1 MRGNVGHF
9 TADVERANNLKNERV
24 STRLL
29 DRVRPNTLAFGT
41 TSMSLPLTTIG
52 SNEAGLVEKVMRSS
66 LHFGSLSSNLFMVAR
81 VEKVSTAFWMLLSW
95 PLLTVSETVVS
106 STYFHRSDP
115 GMSRSLIIIA
125 NSHGPSLVPCGT
137 PAGTAPHSEKQSE
150 LSFTLCF
157 RSVRKSVIH
166 DKTAS
171 GMSYTRNLLT
181 KMRWSMRSKA
191 FLKSK
196 RTALTVAPF
205 PSVALIHE

>member
-1 MRGNVGHF
+1 
-9 TADVERANNLKNERV
+9 
-24 STRLL
+24 
-29 DRVRPNTLAFGT
+29 
-41 TSMSLPLTTIG
+41 
-52 SNEAGLVEKVMRSS
+52 MRSS
-66 LHFGSLSSNLFMVAR
+66 LHFGSLSSNLFAVAR
-81 VEKVSTAFWMLLSW
+81 VEKVTTAFWMLLSW
-95 PLLTVSETVVS
+95 PLLTVSETLVS
-106 STYFHRSDP
+106 STYFHGSDP

-171 GMSYTRNLLT
+171 GMSYARNLLT

-196 RTALTVAPF
+196 RTVLTVAPF

>member
-1 MRGNVGHF
+1 
-9 TADVERANNLKNERV
+9 
-24 STRLL
+24 
-29 DRVRPNTLAFGT
+29 
-41 TSMSLPLTTIG
+41 
-52 SNEAGLVEKVMRSS
+52 MRSS
-66 LHFGSLSSNLFMVAR
+66 LHFGSLSSNLFTVAR
-81 VEKVSTAFWMLLSW
+81 VEKVSTTFWMLLSW
-95 PLLTVSETVVS
+95 TLLTVSETVVS

-166 DKTAS
+166 DKNRL
-171 GMSYTRNLLT
+171 GYVDSYTRNLLT
-181 KMRWSMRSKA
+181 KMRWSMRPKA

-196 RTALTVAPF
+196 RTALTVTPF

>member
-1 MRGNVGHF
+1 M
-9 TADVERANNLKNERV
+9 
-24 STRLL
+24 
-29 DRVRPNTLAFGT
+29 
-41 TSMSLPLTTIG
+41 TSMSLPLITIG
-52 SNEAGLVEKVMRSS
+52 SNEVGLVEKVMRSS
-66 LHFGSLSSNLFMVAR
+66 SHFSSLSSNLFMVAW

-95 PLLTVSETVVS
+95 PLLAVSETVVS

-125 NSHGPSLVPCGT
+125 SSHGPSLVPCGT

-157 RSVRKSVIH
+157 RLVRKSVIH

-171 GMSYTRNLLT
+171 GMSYTRSLLT
-181 KMRWSMRSKA
+181 KMQWSMRLKA

>member
-1 MRGNVGHF
+1 
-9 TADVERANNLKNERV
+9 
-24 STRLL
+24 
-29 DRVRPNTLAFGT
+29 
-41 TSMSLPLTTIG
+41 
-52 SNEAGLVEKVMRSS
+52 MRSF

-81 VEKVSTAFWMLLSW
+81 VEKVSTAFWMLLSR

-115 GMSRSLIIIA
+115 VMSRSLIIIA

-191 FLKSK
+191 TMCLYN
-196 RTALTVAPF
+196 VCPWG
-205 PSVALIHE
+205 E